1 MDMRNVSVFLKY
13 FLLIILPIVL
23 LIMNLILNKVSQSY
37 KKNKKLWIS
46 WSVVISLF
54 WMFIIWY
61 IFFITIF
68 T

>member
-1 MDMRNVSVFLKY
+1 MVTNYHDWFLELSLA
-13 FLLIILPIVL
+13 FIVPIVL
-23 LIMNLILNKVSQSY
+23 LIINLILNKVSQSY
-37 KKNKKLWIS
+37 KKNRQLWIN